1 MASRDLKNNISV
13 ATTIA
18 PAAYTANTT
27 GGTVD
32 LLGYEAVAIEAIVG
46 TITDGTHSLTVEH
59 SDDGTT
65 WVAVPAGELQ
75 GSFVNLTS
83 NTNQEVG
90 YIGFKRYIRVNTTVS
105 GATSGGVYA
114 VTVVRG
120 YPKVAPV

>member
-13 ATTIA
+13 ATSLA
-18 PAAYTANTT
+18 PAARTASGT
-27 GGTVD
+27 GATVD

-46 TITDGTHSLTVEH
+46 TITDGTHSLTVEY

-65 WVAVPAGELQ
+65 WAAVPAGELQ
-75 GSFVNLTS
+75 GSFANLAS

-114 VTVVRG
+114 VAVVRG